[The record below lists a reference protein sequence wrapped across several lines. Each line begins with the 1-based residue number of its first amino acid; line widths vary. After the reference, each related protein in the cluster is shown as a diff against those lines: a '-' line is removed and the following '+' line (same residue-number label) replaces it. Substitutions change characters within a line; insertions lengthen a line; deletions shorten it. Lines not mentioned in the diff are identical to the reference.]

1 MTNTHVMAEKRPEMS
16 HAYAFI
22 SLAVFTWAIGLIIG
36 RAVHQEIPPVG
47 LSFWRWL
54 LAALILSPFCLREIW
69 QNIGVVKENL
79 FYFFRQGVF
88 MTGGG
93 VLLYLALNYTTAI
106 NVSLVNS
113 TQPALTVLCARLIVG
128 DKINRFQFLGI
139 VAAMTGVTI
148 MVTRAE
154 ISILMG
160 LEFNIGDLITIL
172 ATAVYAMYAVNIR
185 KMPNDLGLFPSVFV
199 ILILGSIFLLPI
211 YIWETVF
218 IRPVPFSVTFMVST
232 VTLAVLVSILSLA
245 LWNKGNAII
254 GHNRASIFVNLFP
267 VFSAILAFIF
277 LGERVFLYH
286 IIGAGFVCAGIF
298 MVVRK

>member
-1 MTNTHVMAEKRPEMS
+1 MANTPVTDEQRLKTR

-54 LAALILSPFCLREIW
+54 LAALILSPFCVSEIW
-69 QNIGVVKENL
+69 QNIGVVRKNL
-79 FYFFRQGVF
+79 VYFFRQGVF

-113 TQPALTVLCARLIVG
+113 TQPALTVLCARLILG
-128 DKINRFQFLGI
+128 DKVNRFQFMGI
-139 VAAMTGVTI
+139 VAAMIGVTI
-148 MVTRAE
+148 MVTRAD
-154 ISILMG
+154 IYILMA
-160 LEFNIGDLITIL
+160 LKFNIGDLITIL
-172 ATAVYAMYAVNIR
+172 ATAVYALYAVNIR
-185 KMPNDLGLFPSVFV
+185 RMPTDLGLFPSVFV
-199 ILILGSIFLLPI
+199 ILVLGSIFLLPI
-211 YIWETVF
+211 YIWETIF
-218 IRPVPFSVTFMVST
+218 IRSVPFSATFIVSA
-232 VTLAVLVSILSLA
+232 VTLAILVSILSLA
-245 LWNKGNAII
+245 LWNTGNAII

-267 VFSAILAFIF
+267 VYSAILAVIF
-277 LGERVFLYH
+277 LGESVFFYH

>member
-1 MTNTHVMAEKRPEMS
+1 M
-16 HAYAFI
+16 
-22 SLAVFTWAIGLIIG
+22 
-36 RAVHQEIPPVG
+36 
-47 LSFWRWL
+47 
-54 LAALILSPFCLREIW
+54 
-69 QNIGVVKENL
+69 
-79 FYFFRQGVF
+79 
-88 MTGGG
+88 
-93 VLLYLALNYTTAI
+93 
-106 NVSLVNS
+106 
-113 TQPALTVLCARLIVG
+113 LCARLIVG

-139 VAAMTGVTI
+139 VAAMTGVTM
-148 MVTRAE
+148 MVTRAD

-172 ATAVYAMYAVNIR
+172 ATVVYAMYAVNIR

-199 ILILGSIFLLPI
+199 ILTLGSIFLLPI

-218 IRPVPFSVTFMVST
+218 IRPVPFSVTFMVSA
-232 VTLAVLVSILSLA
+232 VTLAILVSILSLA

-277 LGERVFLYH
+277 LDERVFLYH